1 MNLDYIKDIFDFD
14 NFDYF
19 YHETSVDNAKAI
31 MENGLLVNGTNIIGT
46 DNILFTTTCRI
57 REEMVPTSQAF
68 VDYIASE
75 FSPSDIRDV
84 SAMVILAADKDFHE
98 DIVEPFEQYI
108 DGNYYQGIIRPQQ
121 VVGYV
126 DMQELE
132 FYPNENYEYVDE
144 VEDNITFGRR

>member
-31 MENGLLVNGTNIIGT
+31 IENGLLVNGTNIIGA

-57 REEMVPTSQAF
+57 REDMVPTSQAF